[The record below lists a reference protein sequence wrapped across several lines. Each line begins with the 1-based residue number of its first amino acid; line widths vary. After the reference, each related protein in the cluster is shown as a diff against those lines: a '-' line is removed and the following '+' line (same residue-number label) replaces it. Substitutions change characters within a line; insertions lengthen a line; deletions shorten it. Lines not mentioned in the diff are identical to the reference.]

1 MVKRE
6 PIRSCV
12 GCNKRRMQH
21 EMVRFVR
28 NSSGSVIEINQLGR
42 GAYLCADT
50 KERCLIH
57 AIQKRTFDRALPR
70 NDFS

>member
-12 GCNKRRMQH
+12 GCNKRCIQR

-28 NSSGSVIEINQLGR
+28 NASGSVTETNELGR
-42 GAYLCADT
+42 GAYLCSDT
-50 KERCLIH
+50 KERCLTH
-57 AIQKRTFDRALPR
+57 ATQKRIFDRALPR